1 MKIIDLTH
9 SIANNMTVYPGGP
22 QPQNKII
29 STVTENGY
37 KETEIHI
44 HSHNGTHMDS
54 PNHVF
59 EDGVSLDKI
68 DVLNF
73 VGTAA
78 LVDCSSLREGDIIT
92 YDFIEK
98 NKKSIDN
105 SEFIIFRTDW
115 SKYWNTQKYLGN
127 YPVISDEVV
136 DFIMT
141 SNKKGIAFDT
151 ISVDP
156 IDASILAKHHKI
168 LKNNILIFENLT
180 NLDLINSNTFVFC
193 ALPLKFKNSDG
204 APIRAIAML
213 D

>member
-78 LVDCSSLREGDIIT
+78 LVDCSSLGEGEIIT

-141 SNKKGIAFDT
+141 SKKKD
-151 ISVDP
+151 
-156 IDASILAKHHKI
+156 
-168 LKNNILIFENLT
+168 
-180 NLDLINSNTFVFC
+180 
-193 ALPLKFKNSDG
+193 LPLTQF
-204 APIRAIAML
+204 L
-213 D
+213 